1 MNKFSKRSIQ
11 HKKQIDINIVIQL
24 LLKIPRSELTPVFQA
39 RNVSLAIKAMSMSL
53 KAFVTHYVKNTP
65 LTIY

>member
-1 MNKFSKRSIQ
+1 MVFRGTPY
-11 HKKQIDINIVIQL
+11 IQL
-24 LLKIPRSELTPVFQA
+24 SLKIPRNELTPVFQA